1 MVGVDAIRIS
11 ERQRFVHG
19 IADRLRK
26 FIFFWVVGDNMTY
39 AKRFKALM
47 FGLACGLAA
56 TASIPALAVPTPE
69 ITGRPVEHQFGMQ
82 SPVTG
87 LGEYIYSLH
96 NWMMVV
102 CLVIFVAVFGVM
114 FYSVFKHRKSLGHK
128 PATFHESTTVEIAWT
143 VVPFLIVIGMAL
155 PATRAVVAMKDTSN
169 PDLTIKVT
177 GQQWRWG
184 YDYLKGEG
192 EGISFISNLATPR
205 EQVGEPGVAPAQ
217 ARGENYLLEVDNP
230 VVVPVNKKIR
240 LVLTANDVIHSW
252 TIPAFYVKQDAIPG
266 FVRDT
271 WFKAEQVGTYRG
283 NCVELCGKEHAFM
296 PIVVKVVSDADYTAW
311 VGDQKKKLAALAD
324 DPNKVWTIDEL
335 KTRGEKVYA
344 ANCVVCHQPTG
355 QGVPNTFAAL
365 VGSPVVLGH
374 KAEQIGVLLN
384 GKHSG
389 KYQTAMP
396 AWKQLSDTD
405 IAAVITY
412 TRNNW
417 TNKAEEN
424 IVQPAEVLAARAQ

>member
-1 MVGVDAIRIS
+1 
-11 ERQRFVHG
+11 
-19 IADRLRK
+19 
-26 FIFFWVVGDNMTY
+26 MTY
-39 AKRFKALM
+39 AKRLKALM
-47 FGLACGLAA
+47 CGLAV
-56 TASIPALAVPTPE
+56 TASIPALAVPEPVV
-69 ITGRPVEHQFGMQ
+69 TGRPVELQFGMQ
-82 SPVTG
+82 PAVTG
-87 LGEYIYSLH
+87 IGEYIYSLH

-102 CLVIFVAVFGVM
+102 CLIIFLGVFGVM

-143 VVPFLIVIGMAL
+143 VIPFLIVIGMAL
-155 PATRAVVAMKDTSN
+155 PATHAVVAMKDTSN

-177 GQQWRWG
+177 GMQWKWG

-192 EGISFISNLATPR
+192 EGISFLSNLATPR
-205 EQVGEPGVAPAQ
+205 SAVGEPGVAPTVK
-217 ARGENYLLEVDNP
+217 RTENYLLEVDNE
-230 VVVPVNKKIR
+230 VVVPVHKKVR

-252 TIPAFYVKQDAIPG
+252 TIPAFAVKQDAIPG

-271 WFKAEQVGTYRG
+271 WFRAEQVGTYRG

-296 PIVVKVVSDADYTAW
+296 PIVVKVVSSADYTAW
-311 VGDQKKKLAALAD
+311 VNGKKKEMAALAD

-344 ANCVVCHQPTG
+344 ANCVACHQASG
-355 QGVPNTFAAL
+355 QGVPSAFATL
-365 VGSPVVLGH
+365 VGSPVVLGA
-374 KAEQIGVLLN
+374 KAEQIAVLLN

-389 KYQTAMP
+389 KYPTAMP
-396 AWKQLSDTD
+396 AWKQLSDTE
-405 IAAVITY
+405 IASVITY

-424 IVQPAEVLAARAQ
+424 IVQPAEVLAARGK